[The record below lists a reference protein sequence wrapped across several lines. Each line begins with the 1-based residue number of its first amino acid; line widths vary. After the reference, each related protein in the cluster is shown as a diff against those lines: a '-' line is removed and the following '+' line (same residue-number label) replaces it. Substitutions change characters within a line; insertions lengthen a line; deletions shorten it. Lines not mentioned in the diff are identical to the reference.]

1 MKKFVITEECGDDLI
16 RMPVE
21 TAGRLAKALAA
32 YVMGEEAELEDPV
45 ENLALK
51 ALKFEVD
58 WWDEHYGED

>member
-51 ALKFEVD
+51 ALKIEVD